1 MCLLLKNM
9 EIKKIITIA
18 LFCLNI
24 QFSNAQLLKNVGIK
38 LLDKALSEGIDAA
51 LKNTSLTI
59 GGTTFAFQ
67 SAIENGDVKYKINQ
81 GGKEFISVYKDI
93 YLQDRAGSSL
103 KGSDYSF
110 GYFRLNDT
118 AIVISHLIERQPYNA
133 DYPNGAKFS
142 LFLIVDSVIYLNEI
156 DNIDTFKAISKNMKK
171 DEGFK
176 PFARFSC
183 GKIYDLT
190 ANQKSNNSPIGT
202 YKYYDPF
209 KAIFIYTAIYYKF
222 TYGIIDEQLL
232 TERLQDI
239 TNRRA
244 EWLASEKECDH
255 CNKKF
260 TGSAVKIKSNKI
272 CSTEI

>member
-1 MCLLLKNM
+1 
-9 EIKKIITIA
+9 
-18 LFCLNI
+18 
-24 QFSNAQLLKNVGIK
+24 
-38 LLDKALSEGIDAA
+38 
-51 LKNTSLTI
+51 
-59 GGTTFAFQ
+59 
-67 SAIENGDVKYKINQ
+67 
-81 GGKEFISVYKDI
+81 
-93 YLQDRAGSSL
+93 
-103 KGSDYSF
+103 
-110 GYFRLNDT
+110 
-118 AIVISHLIERQPYNA
+118 
-133 DYPNGAKFS
+133 
-142 LFLIVDSVIYLNEI
+142 
-156 DNIDTFKAISKNMKK
+156 MKK

-272 CSTEI
+272 CSTEIEDGGLWGKTSAPTIFCSVPCAEQYCMKLKE